1 MTGTSEKSVRVIDLS
16 VKKDDMINVSGSWV
30 DRAKFVEKLRSQDF
44 ESTAKVIEGKEE
56 NNVCQ

>member
-1 MTGTSEKSVRVIDLS
+1 MTGTTEKSVRVIDLS
-16 VKKDDMINVSGSWV
+16 VKKEGMLNVSGSWV
-30 DRAKFVEKLRSQDF
+30 DKSKFVEKLRSQDF